1 MLACLPLTDQ
11 KSGEKKHVKK
21 IIRGLICCLT
31 MVVFASSTL
40 AQKTAEDYLKAS
52 RTRLETRDL
61 DGALAALDRAVELK
75 PDFAEAYFE
84 RHRLHMLKGALDPAL
99 ADLNKALLIDPEM
112 KLAYFMRGR
121 IRMMK
126 NDMNGALS
134 DFDNAVGKGYR
145 SDEVYSSR
153 AHLRMMTQDYEGA
166 ISDFNTAISMNPGR
180 IGYYLGRGAARAA
193 SGDEDGAL
201 ADYTEIINRF
211 EQKEGERL
219 AAGKGERR
227 ATPFDI
233 TSPVIKGP
241 ESSAKVVTNSKGET
255 LRGVTITG
263 TEVATKFNTNMT
275 PEQMEYLPNVAGAY
289 LNRAGIK
296 IKRGDSDAALADLN
310 KSISIHPFFAA
321 LQMRGQEFRKRGDF
335 NAAIAD
341 FTKAIEQQPQI
352 AFFYVDRGATLQAIG
367 KDDEAEKDFARAVE
381 LDPSLKITVEKRRA
395 EAKKGSDQKSP

>member
-1 MLACLPLTDQ
+1 M
-11 KSGEKKHVKK
+11 KKF
-21 IIRGLICCLT
+21 ISTLIYCLT
-31 MVVFASSTL
+31 LVILAPPAY

-61 DGALAALDRAVELK
+61 DGALAALDKAVELK

-112 KLAYFMRGR
+112 KQAYVLRGR

-134 DFDNAVGKGYR
+134 DFDNAVVKGYR

-153 AHLRMMTQDYEGA
+153 ANLRMMKQDYEGA

-180 IGYYLGRGAARAA
+180 IGYHLGRGAARAA
-193 SGDEDGAL
+193 SGDEEGAL

-211 EQKEGERL
+211 EQKESERL
-219 AAGKGERR
+219 AAGKGERK
-227 ATPFDI
+227 ATPFDM
-233 TSPVIKGP
+233 TSPVISGP
-241 ESSAKVVTNSKGET
+241 ESPNTKVVTNSKGQT
-255 LRGVTITG
+255 IRGVTRTD
-263 TEVATKFNTNMT
+263 ATVTMKFDTNLT
-275 PEQMEYLPNVAGAY
+275 AEQMEYLPNVAGAY
-289 LNRAGIK
+289 LNRAGIY
-296 IKRGDSDAALADLN
+296 IKRGDSDVALADLN
-310 KSISIHPFFAA
+310 KSITIHPFFAA
-321 LQMRGQEFRKRGDF
+321 LQMRGQEFRKRGDL

-341 FTKAIEQQPQI
+341 FTKAIEQQPQM
-352 AFFYVDRGATLQAIG
+352 AFFYVDRGAALQAIG

-381 LDPSLKITVEKRRA
+381 LDPGLKTTVEKRRA
-395 EAKKGSDQKSP
+395 ETKKGGDQKSP

>member
-1 MLACLPLTDQ
+1 M
-11 KSGEKKHVKK
+11 KKF
-21 IIRGLICCLT
+21 ISTLMCCLSL
-31 MVVFASSTL
+31 VILAAPAF

-52 RTRLETRDL
+52 RTRLENRDL
-61 DGALAALDRAVELK
+61 DGALAALDKAVELK

-112 KLAYFMRGR
+112 KLAYVVRGR

-126 NDMNGALS
+126 NDVEGALS

-145 SDEVYSSR
+145 SDEVYSAR
-153 AHLRMMTQDYEGA
+153 ANLRMMKQDYGGA

-180 IGYYLGRGAARAA
+180 IGYHLGRGAARAA
-193 SGDEDGAL
+193 SGDEAGAL

-211 EQKEGERL
+211 EQKESERL
-219 AAGKGERR
+219 AAGKGERK
-227 ATPFDI
+227 ATPFDM
-233 TSPVIKGP
+233 TSPLIKGP

-255 LRGVTITG
+255 VHGVTRTDTTVTI
-263 TEVATKFNTNMT
+263 KLDTNMT

-289 LNRAGIK
+289 LNRAGIY

-321 LQMRGQEFRKRGDF
+321 LQMRAQEFRKRGDL

-341 FTKAIEQQPQI
+341 LTKAIEQQPQM
-352 AFFYVDRGATLQAIG
+352 AFFYVDRGAALQAIG
-367 KDDEAEKDFARAVE
+367 KDAEAEKDYARAVE
-381 LDPSLKITVEKRRA
+381 LDPGLKLTVEKRRA
-395 EAKKGSDQKSP
+395 ETKKGGEQKSP

>member
-1 MLACLPLTDQ
+1 MKEFISTLM
-11 KSGEKKHVKK
+11 
-21 IIRGLICCLT
+21 CCL
-31 MVVFASSTL
+31 MLVVFAAPAF

-52 RTRLETRDL
+52 RTRLEARDL
-61 DGALAALDRAVELK
+61 DGALAALDKAVELK

-84 RHRLHMLKGALDPAL
+84 RHRLHMLRGALDPAL

-112 KLAYFMRGR
+112 KQAYVLRGR

-134 DFDNAVGKGYR
+134 DFDNAVAKGYR
-145 SDEVYSSR
+145 SDEIYSSR
-153 AHLRMMTQDYEGA
+153 ANLRMMKQDYEGA

-193 SGDEDGAL
+193 SGDEEGAL

-211 EQKEGERL
+211 EQKESERL
-219 AAGKGERR
+219 AAGKGERK
-227 ATPFDI
+227 ATPFDM
-233 TSPVIKGP
+233 TSPLIKGP
-241 ESSAKVVTNSKGET
+241 ESSAKVVTNAKGET
-255 LRGVTITG
+255 LRGVTMTG

-275 PEQMEYLPNVAGAY
+275 AEQMEYLPNVAEAY
-289 LNRAGIK
+289 LNRAGIN

-310 KSISIHPFFAA
+310 KSITIHPFFAA

-341 FTKAIEQQPQI
+341 FTKAIEQQPQM
-352 AFFYVDRGATLQAIG
+352 AFFYVDRGAALQAIG

-381 LDPSLKITVEKRRA
+381 LDPGLKTTIEKRRA
-395 EAKKGSDQKSP
+395 ETKGTDQKSP